1 MIALTKELQQAVQD
15 ANEQPIRLVDPETSL
30 EYVVLPAEIF
40 DRVQEVFYDANP
52 LTIEEQRA
60 LLAKVGLSVGWD
72 NPEMDVYNK
81 LDPRQDYQKAACGR
95 IMSVRRG
102 EIVIVDFPYSDQTE
116 SKIRPALI
124 VQANLWNQ
132 RLDDT
137 ILAPITSSSHEV
149 NGVTPTQYFI
159 DILTPEGQ
167 QTGLILNS
175 VVRCGNLIAYNQ
187 SLILRIIG
195 RLSPHVMQ
203 QVDECLKAALGIP

>member
-81 LDPRQDYQKAACGR
+81 LDPRQDCKKPL
-95 IMSVRRG
+95 V
-102 EIVIVDFPYSDQTE
+102 EE
-116 SKIRPALI
+116 S
-124 VQANLWNQ
+124 
-132 RLDDT
+132 
-137 ILAPITSSSHEV
+137 
-149 NGVTPTQYFI
+149 
-159 DILTPEGQ
+159 
-167 QTGLILNS
+167 
-175 VVRCGNLIAYNQ
+175 
-187 SLILRIIG
+187 
-195 RLSPHVMQ
+195 
-203 QVDECLKAALGIP
+203 